1 MFRSITNLTAL
12 ASEFNLESFGDKA
25 MFALE
30 NSLLGILIVFAVLA
44 VLFTVVKIVAGFMGE
59 KSGKKSAEKPAAPAP
74 VAVPAPA
81 PTPVAVSAPVSS
93 PSPATADDGEIV
105 AAITAAISLMLEAEG
120 KDPRGF
126 RVVSFRRSS
135 TRKNSL

>member
-1 MFRSITNLTAL
+1 MFRSITNLASL
-12 ASEFNLESFGDKA
+12 ATDVNLETLGDKA

-30 NSLLGILIVFAVLA
+30 NSVLGLLIVFSVLA
-44 VLFTVVKIVAGFMGE
+44 VLFIVVRIVAGVFGAKSE
-59 KSGKKSAEKPAAPAP
+59 KKAVEK
-74 VAVPAPA
+74 APA
-81 PTPVAVSAPVSS
+81 PTPTPTPAPA
-93 PSPATADDGEIV
+93 PMPAPAPITDDGEII

-120 KDPRGF
+120 KDPRSF